1 MITDKKASLPRF
13 LNFSRIKT
21 KIKPRIIIAIPSL
34 TTGGSE
40 RQALFYAK
48 AIRDH
53 GVYEPIVLSLGRDG
67 ELGPIIDKE
76 NIRKLHFP
84 AADFWSGGLWVR
96 LWFILRFYF
105 FVRSYKPQYML
116 ALTHWPCIFCGLVF
130 RFTTAHTFYWNQGS
144 VDSGLPLSKWERLIA
159 RVFKPTYLAN
169 GANPAAFIAQRHN
182 LRAHG
187 VRIINNAIE
196 LPGSLTQNKNN
207 GLNLIM
213 LAHFF
218 PEKDQETVIRA
229 VASLLEA
236 VPDIRLHLV
245 GSAPGASSK
254 MIACKALAFDLG
266 LMHNVVF
273 HGAVAN
279 PHEVLRSASIGILS
293 TRSEGYSNALMEY
306 MAFGLPVLA
315 TDISPN
321 REALGEANI
330 PWLFPVGDVQALS
343 QQLKTLCLNEQLRL
357 QLGAENR
364 RQAEQ
369 RFSLM
374 QFNLQV
380 QSLFP

>member
-1 MITDKKASLPRF
+1 MVPEKAANLTCLS
-13 LNFSRIKT
+13 NFCCIKT
-21 KIKPRIIIAIPSL
+21 KTKPRIIIAIPSL

-53 GVYEPIVLSLGRDG
+53 GVYEPIVLSLGREG

-76 NIRKLHFP
+76 NIQKLHFS
-84 AADFWSGGLWVR
+84 ASAFWSGGFWVR
-96 LWFILRFYF
+96 LWFILRFCF
-105 FVRSYKPQYML
+105 FIRANKPKYIL

-144 VDSGLPLSKWERLIA
+144 VDSGLPLSKWEWLIA
-159 RVFKPTYLAN
+159 RVMKPKYIAN
-169 GANPAAFIAQRHN
+169 GINPAAFIAQRHN
-182 LRAHG
+182 LNEMG

-196 LPGSLTQNKNN
+196 LPSSLPKNKNN

-229 VASLLEA
+229 VAELRKS

-245 GSAPGASSK
+245 GSAPGTSSK
-254 MIACKALAFDLG
+254 MIECKALSFDLG
-266 LMHNVVF
+266 LMHHVVF
-273 HGAVAN
+273 HGAMAS

-306 MAFGLPVLA
+306 MAFGLPVIA
-315 TDISPN
+315 TDILPN

-357 QLGAENR
+357 QTGKENR

-374 QFNLQV
+374 KFNLQV
-380 QSLFP
+380 QSLFT